1 MATRVAEIAPGGRRF
16 EPTEKDAFAALSLV
30 ELAGFRGGN
39 AFGPW
44 SSFGQRDGDGAAPAK
59 NGDQCR
65 SSSFRQT
72 DVRLE
77 SAHPEEVAGSSPAS
91 STNEG
96 PQKRAGV
103 CFQDGDALEAW
114 LATEL
119 VNGGDPLLTMERL
132 RQPVADG
139 GTDLGGFRGP
149 FNLPLIAT
157 GCNHGAP

>member
-1 MATRVAEIAPGGRRF
+1 VATRVAEIAPGGRRF
-16 EPTEKDAFAALSLV
+16 EPTEKAAFAALSLV

-119 VNGGDPLLTMERL
+119 VNGGDP
-132 RQPVADG
+132 
-139 GTDLGGFRGP
+139 
-149 FNLPLIAT
+149 PLSL
-157 GCNHGAP
+157 